1 MMLVELARE
10 DYTNLMGIDYS
21 LNAIELSKCIAADQD
36 LDIEYAVLDL
46 LSDENISEVLGE
58 RQFNIVHD
66 KGTYDAVS
74 LHPNDPSS
82 KRQAYIHNVHNLL
95 ADDGLFILTSCNWT
109 EDELHE
115 SFAGR
120 FLKYKIIP
128 TPTFQFGG
136 KTGSVITQ
144 IVFKK
149 VKVL

>member
-21 LNAIELSKCIAADQD
+21 SNAIELSKSIAADQD

-46 LSDENISEVLGE
+46 LSNANILETLGE
-58 RQFNIVHD
+58 RQFDIVHD

-74 LHPNDPSS
+74 LHPSDPGS
-82 KRQAYIHNVHNLL
+82 KREAYIQNVHKLIT
-95 ADDGLFILTSCNWT
+95 DGGLFILTSCNWT
-109 EDELHE
+109 EDELCT
-115 SFAGR
+115 SLAGR
-120 FLKYKIIP
+120 FIKYKIIP

-149 VKVL
+149 VL